1 MNMNGN
7 WLIVGIGNPGRQY
20 ETTRHNVGFH
30 TIDVL
35 SKKLDIPMRS
45 RRFKTV
51 HGMGAYAGNK
61 VILAKPQTY
70 VNLSGEAVRSLSRYY
85 GVDPEHIL
93 VVYDDVYLEM
103 GAIRIRPS
111 GSAGG
116 HNGLKNII
124 SQLGSEDFPRVRLG
138 TGPQPEGMDLVE
150 FVLRPMTSG
159 ERKAM
164 KDVYEDAAE
173 ACLVLIREGAERAMN
188 LFNGKRN
195 SRQK

>member
-1 MNMNGN
+1 MNGN
-7 WLIVGIGNPGRQY
+7 WLIVGIGNPGKQY
-20 ETTRHNVGFH
+20 ETTRHNVGFQ
-30 TIDVL
+30 TVDVL
-35 SKKLDIPMRS
+35 SKKLGVPMRS

-51 HGMGAYAGNK
+51 HGNGVYAGNK

-93 VVYDDVYLEM
+93 VVVDDVYLEL
-103 GAIRIRPS
+103 GSVRIRPS

-124 SQLGSEDFPRVRLG
+124 SQLGTDGFPRIRLG
-138 TGPQPEGMDLVE
+138 TGPQPEGMDLIE

-159 ERKAM
+159 ERKIM
-164 KDVYEDAAE
+164 KNVYEEAAE
-173 ACLVLIREGAERAMN
+173 ACLAVIKDGVARAMN
-188 LFNGKRN
+188 LYNGKRDPL
-195 SRQK
+195 Q

>member
-1 MNMNGN
+1 MQEN

-30 TIDVL
+30 TVDVL
-35 SKKLDIPMRS
+35 SKKLGVQMRS

-51 HGMGAYAGNK
+51 HGTGVYQGNQ

-70 VNLSGEAVRSLSRYY
+70 VNLSGEAVRSLSKYY
-85 GVDPEHIL
+85 GVAPEHII
-93 VVYDDVYLEM
+93 VVADDVYLDM
-103 GAIRIRPS
+103 GAMRIRPS

-124 SQLGSEDFPRVRLG
+124 SQLGTDGFPRVRLG
-138 TGPQPEGMDLVE
+138 TGPQPEGMDLIE

-159 ERKAM
+159 ERKTM
-164 KDVYEDAAE
+164 KDIYEEAAE
-173 ACLVLIREGAERAMN
+173 ACLVLIKDGAERAMN

-195 SRQK
+195 SPKK

>member
-1 MNMNGN
+1 MKEN

-30 TIDVL
+30 TVDVL
-35 SKKLDIPMRS
+35 SKKLGVQMRS

-51 HGMGAYAGNK
+51 HGTAVYQGNQ

-70 VNLSGEAVRSLSRYY
+70 VNLSGEAVRSLSKYY
-85 GVDPEHIL
+85 DVAPEHII
-93 VVYDDVYLEM
+93 VVADDVYLDM
-103 GAIRIRPS
+103 GAMRIRPS

-124 SQLGSEDFPRVRLG
+124 SQLGTDGFPRVRLG
-138 TGPQPEGMDLVE
+138 TGPQPEGMDLIE

-159 ERKAM
+159 ERKTM
-164 KDVYEDAAE
+164 KDIYEEAAE
-173 ACLVLIREGAERAMN
+173 ACLVLIKDGAERAMN

-195 SRQK
+195 SPKK

>member
-1 MNMNGN
+1 MKEN

-30 TIDVL
+30 TVDVL
-35 SKKLDIPMRS
+35 SKKLGVQMRS

-51 HGMGAYAGNK
+51 HGTGVYQGNQ

-70 VNLSGEAVRSLSRYY
+70 VNLSGEAVRSLSKYY
-85 GVDPEHIL
+85 GVAPEHII
-93 VVYDDVYLEM
+93 VVADDVYLDM
-103 GAIRIRPS
+103 GAMRIRPS

-124 SQLGSEDFPRVRLG
+124 SQLGTDGFPRVRLG
-138 TGPQPEGMDLVE
+138 TGPQPEGMDLIE

-159 ERKAM
+159 ERKTM
-164 KDVYEDAAE
+164 KDIYEEAAE
-173 ACLVLIREGAERAMN
+173 ACLVLIKDGAERAMN

-195 SRQK
+195 SPKK

>member
-1 MNMNGN
+1 MNMNGT
-7 WLIVGIGNPGRQY
+7 WLIVGIGNPGKQY

-30 TIDVL
+30 TVDVL
-35 SKKLDIPMRS
+35 QKKLGIPMRS

-51 HGMGAYAGNK
+51 HGTGSYSGNK

-70 VNLSGEAVRSLSRYY
+70 VNLSGEAVRSLSKYY
-85 GVDPEHIL
+85 GVDPAHII
-93 VVYDDVYLEM
+93 VICDDVYLEL
-103 GAIRIRPS
+103 GSIRIRPS

-124 SQLGSEDFPRVRLG
+124 AQLGSEAFPRVRLG
-138 TGPQPEGMDLVE
+138 TGPQPEGMDLIE

-159 ERKAM
+159 ERKSM
-164 KDVYEDAAE
+164 KEIYEEAAE
-173 ACLVLIREGAERAMN
+173 ACLVLIREGTDRAMN

-195 SRQK
+195 SPKK

>member
-1 MNMNGN
+1 MNEN
-7 WLIVGIGNPGRQY
+7 WMIVGIGNPGKKY

-35 SKKLDIPMRS
+35 AKKLGVPLRS

-51 HGMGAYAGNK
+51 HGTGSYAGNK
-61 VILAKPQTY
+61 VILVKPQTY

-85 GVDPEHIL
+85 GVSPEHIL
-93 VVYDDVYLEM
+93 VVCDDVYLEL

-124 SQLGSEDFPRVRLG
+124 SQLGSEGFPRVRLG
-138 TGPQPEGMDLVE
+138 TGPQPEGMDLIE

-159 ERKAM
+159 ERKCM
-164 KDVYEDAAE
+164 KEVYEEAAE
-173 ACLVLIREGAERAMN
+173 ACLVLMKDGAERAMN
-188 LFNGKRN
+188 LYNGKK
-195 SRQK
+195 SARQK